1 MSSSK
6 FRFNNL
12 SLIGRV
18 WAVMIMIGLSMLIAM
33 GISAWGLLESR
44 ASLNTLHQDRML
56 ASENIRTMILEQ
68 YESRLNILLGFQHDP
83 ESPLISLHG
92 HPLSDHTN
100 VIARAEQSWRDHWK
114 SLTSRDLDAKESE
127 LLNKIDSQVQAW
139 NVKARDAVNRLN
151 ASDFSPE
158 SMQQF
163 LVSGRT
169 EFDTL
174 LRSLVDLQNYQS
186 QMADLAV
193 QQADENFN
201 LIIVLFAIFIILL
214 LLPGIILMAATMRRL
229 SGGLN
234 QTMQNA
240 QAIAQGDLSQNFYD
254 DARDELGVLSG
265 QMRTMR
271 ENLNQLI
278 HRIVIGANS
287 IGAAA
292 DEVAGGTHDLS
303 ARTVEQAAALEETSA
318 GTEELNATVHQNAD
332 NAIEVDRM
340 AKDTANLAERGGQV
354 TNDAV
359 ATMEEIH
366 EASEKI
372 GDIVNIIDGIA
383 FQTNILALNA
393 AVEAARAGEAGR
405 GFAVVAGEVR
415 ALAQRS
421 ASAANEIKEV
431 IQETVDMIR
440 SGSDQVSEAGVAMNE
455 IVERFRNM
463 TTLIG
468 EIAGASKEQAIGLQ
482 QINQAVTEMDDATQ
496 QNSTLVDST
505 LHTAEEMQ
513 RQADIFRQL
522 VSAFRLSEEDAMGR
536 EVIIENQARPHS
548 LENNQNRLSL
558 PSV

>member
-6 FRFNNL
+6 FSFNNL

-18 WAVMIMIGLSMLIAM
+18 WAVMIMIGLSMLITM

-92 HPLSDHTN
+92 HPLSDHTS
-100 VIARAEQSWRDHWK
+100 VVAQTQSTWEEHWK
-114 SLTSRDLDAKESE
+114 SLVSRDLDVKESE
-127 LLNKIDSQVQAW
+127 LLNKIDAQVQAW
-139 NVKARDAVNRLN
+139 NIKARAAVNRLD

-158 SMQQF
+158 SMQEF
-163 LVSGRT
+163 LVSGRN
-169 EFDTL
+169 EFDTML
-174 LRSLVDLQNYQS
+174 HSLVELQNYQS
-186 QMADLAV
+186 NMADLAV
-193 QQADENFN
+193 RQADENFN
-201 LIIVLFAIFIILL
+201 NIIILFAIFIVLL
-214 LLPGIILMAATMRRL
+214 LVPGIILTAVTMRRL
-229 SGGLN
+229 SSGLN
-234 QTMQNA
+234 QTMQSA
-240 QAIAQGDLSQNFYD
+240 QAIAQGDLSKSFHDN
-254 DARDELGVLSG
+254 AKDELGILSS

-278 HRIVIGANS
+278 HRVVIGANS
-287 IGAAA
+287 IGSAA

-303 ARTVEQAAALEETSA
+303 ARTVQQAAALEETSA
-318 GTEELNATVHQNAD
+318 GTEELNATVQQNAD

-354 TNDAV
+354 TNNAV
-359 ATMEEIH
+359 VTMEEIH

-421 ASAANEIKEV
+421 ASAANEIKDV
-431 IQETVDMIR
+431 IQQTVDKIR
-440 SGSDQVSEAGVAMNE
+440 SGSEQVSEAGVAMNE

-482 QINQAVTEMDDATQ
+482 QINQAVSEMDDATQ

-505 LHTAEEMQ
+505 LRTAEEMQ
-513 RQADIFRQL
+513 HQADIFRQL
-522 VSAFRLSEEDAMGR
+522 VSAFKLSEQDAIEHEM
-536 EVIIENQARPHS
+536 IIENQAKTHS
-548 LENNQNRLSL
+548 LGNQQNRLGL
-558 PSV
+558 PSA